1 MDAIKLA
8 AGTES
13 GPMSV
18 LLRGGVV
25 LLTLLTAA
33 VHASLGGLLFTLNA
47 TVYVALAVAMILP
60 AIAPYR
66 WLARLALFG
75 FASATIAGWVL
86 FGARFPLAY
95 IDKAIE
101 LALLCFLA
109 IEVWLF
115 DGGPAGDVRRVRRL
129 VTRIA
134 AMANARGDAR

>member
-25 LLTLLTAA
+25 MLTLLTAA
-33 VHASLGGLLFTLNA
+33 IHASLGGLLFTLNA
-47 TVYVALAVAMILP
+47 AVYLALAVAMILP
-60 AIAPYR
+60 AVAPFR

-86 FGARFPLAY
+86 FGARFQLAY

-115 DGGPAGDVRRVRRL
+115 DGGPAGDVRRLRRL
-129 VTRIA
+129 AGSVAGALKGRSTR
-134 AMANARGDAR
+134 

>member
-8 AGTES
+8 AGSES
-13 GPMSV
+13 GPIST

-33 VHASLGGLLFTLNA
+33 IHASLGGLLFTMNA
-47 TVYVALAVAMILP
+47 TVYLLLAVAMVLP
-60 AIAPYR
+60 AIAPFR
-66 WLARLALFG
+66 WLARLALVG
-75 FASATIAGWVL
+75 SVCATIAGWL
-86 FGARFPLAY
+86 MFGARFQLAY

-115 DGGPAGDVRRVRRL
+115 DGGPAGDLRRVRRL
-129 VTRIA
+129 VSTVMTALAARATR
-134 AMANARGDAR
+134 

>member
-25 LLTLLTAA
+25 MLTLLTAA
-33 VHASLGGLLFTLNA
+33 IHASLGGLLFTLNA
-47 TVYVALAVAMILP
+47 AVYVALAVAMILP

-75 FASATIAGWVL
+75 FASVTIAGWLL
-86 FGARFPLAY
+86 FGARFQLAY

-109 IEVWLF
+109 IEVVSF
-115 DGGPAGDVRRVRRL
+115 DGGPAGDTRRVRRL
-129 VTRIA
+129 ASSVAGALKAWTVR
-134 AMANARGDAR
+134 

>member
-1 MDAIKLA
+1 MDATKLA

-25 LLTLLTAA
+25 ILTLLTAA
-33 VHASLGGLLFTLNA
+33 IHASLGGLLFTLNA
-47 TVYVALAVAMILP
+47 AVYLALAVAMILP
-60 AIAPYR
+60 AIAPFR

-75 FASATIAGWVL
+75 FASATIAGWLL
-86 FGARFPLAY
+86 FGARFQLAY

-115 DGGPAGDVRRVRRL
+115 DGGPVADVRRLRRL
-129 VTRIA
+129 A
-134 AMANARGDAR
+134 AGMAGALKTWSAR

>member
-25 LLTLLTAA
+25 MLTLLTAA
-33 VHASLGGLLFTLNA
+33 IHASLGGLLFTLNA
-47 TVYVALAVAMILP
+47 AVYLALAVAMILP
-60 AIAPYR
+60 AIAPFR

-86 FGARFPLAY
+86 FGARFQLAY

-115 DGGPAGDVRRVRRL
+115 DGGPAGDVRRLRRL
-129 VTRIA
+129 AGSVAGALKGRSTR
-134 AMANARGDAR
+134 

>member
-25 LLTLLTAA
+25 MLTLLTAA
-33 VHASLGGLLFTLNA
+33 IHASLGGLLFTLNA
-47 TVYVALAVAMILP
+47 AVYLALAVAMILP
-60 AIAPYR
+60 AIAPFR

-86 FGARFPLAY
+86 FGARFQLAY

-101 LALLCFLA
+101 VALLCFLA

-115 DGGPAGDVRRVRRL
+115 DGGLAGDGRRL
-129 VTRIA
+129 RRLAGSVAGALKGRSTR
-134 AMANARGDAR
+134 

>member
-1 MDAIKLA
+1 MDATKLA

-25 LLTLLTAA
+25 MLTLLTAA
-33 VHASLGGLLFTLNA
+33 IHASLGGLLFTLNA
-47 TVYVALAVAMILP
+47 AVYLALAVAMILP
-60 AIAPYR
+60 AIAPFR

-75 FASATIAGWVL
+75 FASATIAGWLL
-86 FGARFPLAY
+86 FGARFQLAY

-115 DGGPAGDVRRVRRL
+115 DGGPAGDLGRLRRL
-129 VTRIA
+129 A
-134 AMANARGDAR
+134 ASVAGALRAWSAR

>member
-1 MDAIKLA
+1 MDAIKVA

-25 LLTLLTAA
+25 MLTLLTAA
-33 VHASLGGLLFTLNA
+33 IHASLGGLLFTLNA
-47 TVYVALAVAMILP
+47 AVYLALAIAMILP
-60 AIAPYR
+60 VIAPFR
-66 WLARLALFG
+66 WLARLALVG

-86 FGARFPLAY
+86 FGARFQLAY

-115 DGGPAGDVRRVRRL
+115 DGGPAADVRRLHRL
-129 VTRIA
+129 AGSVAGALKGRSTR
-134 AMANARGDAR
+134 

>member
-25 LLTLLTAA
+25 MLTLLTAA
-33 VHASLGGLLFTLNA
+33 IHASLGGLLFTLNA
-47 TVYVALAVAMILP
+47 AVYLALAVAMILP
-60 AIAPYR
+60 AIGPFR

-86 FGARFPLAY
+86 FGARFQLAY
-95 IDKAIE
+95 IDKAVE

-115 DGGPAGDVRRVRRL
+115 DGGPAGDVRRLRRL
-129 VTRIA
+129 AGSVA
-134 AMANARGDAR
+134 GALKAWSAR

>member
-25 LLTLLTAA
+25 MLTLLTAA
-33 VHASLGGLLFTLNA
+33 IHASLGGLLFTLNA
-47 TVYVALAVAMILP
+47 AVYLALAVAMILP
-60 AIAPYR
+60 AIAPFR

-75 FASATIAGWVL
+75 FASATIAGWLL
-86 FGARFPLAY
+86 FGARFQLAY
-95 IDKAIE
+95 VDKAIE

-115 DGGPAGDVRRVRRL
+115 DGGPAGDVRRLRRL
-129 VTRIA
+129 AGSVAGALKGRSTR
-134 AMANARGDAR
+134 

>member
-1 MDAIKLA
+1 
-8 AGTES
+8 
-13 GPMSV
+13 MSV

-33 VHASLGGLLFTLNA
+33 IHASLGGLLFTLNA
-47 TVYVALAVAMILP
+47 AVYLALAVAMILP
-60 AIAPYR
+60 AIAPFR

-86 FGARFPLAY
+86 FGARFQLAY

-115 DGGPAGDVRRVRRL
+115 DGGPAGDVRRLRRL
-129 VTRIA
+129 AGSVAGALKAWSTR
-134 AMANARGDAR
+134 

>member
-25 LLTLLTAA
+25 MLTLLTAA
-33 VHASLGGLLFTLNA
+33 IHASLGGLLFTLNA
-47 TVYVALAVAMILP
+47 AVYLALAVAMILP
-60 AIAPYR
+60 AVAPFR

-75 FASATIAGWVL
+75 FASATIAGWLL
-86 FGARFPLAY
+86 FGARFQLAY

-101 LALLCFLA
+101 LALVCFLA

-115 DGGPAGDVRRVRRL
+115 DGGPAGDMGRVRRL
-129 VTRIA
+129 AGSVAGALKAWT
-134 AMANARGDAR
+134 AR

>member
-13 GPMSV
+13 GPMSI

-25 LLTLLTAA
+25 MLTLLTAA
-33 VHASLGGLLFTLNA
+33 IHASLGGLLFTLNA
-47 TVYVALAVAMILP
+47 AVYLALAVAMILP
-60 AIAPYR
+60 AIGPFR

-86 FGARFPLAY
+86 FGARFQLAY
-95 IDKAIE
+95 IDKAVE

-115 DGGPAGDVRRVRRL
+115 DGGPAGDVRRLRRL
-129 VTRIA
+129 AGSVA
-134 AMANARGDAR
+134 GALKAWSAR

>member
-25 LLTLLTAA
+25 MLTLLTAA
-33 VHASLGGLLFTLNA
+33 IHASLGGLLFTLNA
-47 TVYVALAVAMILP
+47 AVYLALAVAMILP
-60 AIAPYR
+60 AIAPFR

-86 FGARFPLAY
+86 FGARFQLAY

-101 LALLCFLA
+101 VALLCFLA

-115 DGGPAGDVRRVRRL
+115 DGGPAGDVRRLRRL
-129 VTRIA
+129 AGSVAGALKGRSTR
-134 AMANARGDAR
+134 

>member
-25 LLTLLTAA
+25 MLTLLTVAI
-33 VHASLGGLLFTLNA
+33 HASLGGLLFTLNA
-47 TVYVALAVAMILP
+47 AVYLALAVAMILP
-60 AIAPYR
+60 AIAPFR

-75 FASATIAGWVL
+75 FASATIAGWLL
-86 FGARFPLAY
+86 FGARFQLAY
-95 IDKAIE
+95 VDKAIE

-115 DGGPAGDVRRVRRL
+115 DGGPAGDIRRL
-129 VTRIA
+129 RRLADSMAGTLKGRSTR
-134 AMANARGDAR
+134 